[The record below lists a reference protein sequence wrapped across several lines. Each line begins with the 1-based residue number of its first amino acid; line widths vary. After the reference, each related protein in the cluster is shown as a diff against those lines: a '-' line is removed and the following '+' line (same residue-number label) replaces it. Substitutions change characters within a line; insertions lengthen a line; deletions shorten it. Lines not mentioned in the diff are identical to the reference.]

1 MSVQFGSFFL
11 LIFLNRDHEYIGP
24 YLRRHVLRDHFDLLE
39 TLKLKG
45 CVSLI
50 LIVLIADVL
59 QKP

>member
-11 LIFLNRDHEYIGP
+11 YIGP

-50 LIVLIADVL
+50 LIADVL

>member
-50 LIVLIADVL
+50 LVADVL
-59 QKP
+59 QKR